1 MQDNR
6 ERKSRNAA
14 KSVSARVLREQAAKE
29 KDACKQATNEQPLNE
44 QSLNEQ
50 PLNEEPVGKRTS
62 RQYSSESE
70 FEYKAL
76 AVLEAVVNELGGQR
90 RSGQEEMV
98 RGIAHML
105 EKTGHLIVQAGT
117 GTGKSFAYL
126 VPALLW
132 CVERDRKIIVSTATL
147 ALQRQ
152 IMLHDAPLV
161 TRAVGSVAAR
171 MPKVALLKGWNNYAC
186 LRKAAGGY
194 PEDGALLSRMEA
206 EYGSLSSTAAGEEVM
221 RVRDWAMA
229 SATGDRDDL
238 MPGVSDRIWAQV
250 SVPKQECI
258 GESCPLRDSCFPHL
272 ARLEAD
278 EADLVVTNHSMLG
291 VAAAGT
297 PILPN
302 TDAYIIDEAHVLVE
316 RVTSQL
322 TQTLS
327 KYDVTGVAR
336 LMRRSALD
344 DCMLDSAAEEL
355 DEVLHSL
362 PEARIE
368 ELPSELVD
376 AIARVLGRVQE
387 AYAELESMKPNG
399 DEQAILRQILRSR
412 LGDIE
417 SMCSELLTGA
427 VANGSLVVWNAVVGD
442 DTYRLYAAPLDVSA
456 ALATRLFSEQAV
468 ALTSATL
475 KIGGT
480 FNPVAHRIGFDILKD
495 RPWEGL
501 DVGTPFDYAKQ
512 GILYVAQHL
521 PEPGKQGYGEEY
533 FEEILALMRAS
544 GGGALGLFTS
554 RAAADRAADYV
565 RKHSSFSVL
574 CQGEDQLSTLI
585 ERFKDDDTSSLFGTM
600 ALWQGVDVPGRTLR
614 LVIIDRI
621 PFPRPNEPLTQA
633 RTEAAQAAKRN
644 AFMEVSATQAAL
656 LLAQGAGR
664 LLRRTDDRGVVAVL
678 DSRLC
683 TKRYA
688 SFLLA
693 SMPPMWRTTSLE
705 TVCGALQRLI
715 SSY

>member
-1 MQDNR
+1 MSEKQ
-6 ERKSRNAA
+6 KNAA
-14 KSVSARVLREQAAKE
+14 KAASARAIHKQTAKE
-29 KDACKQATNEQPLNE
+29 KEAHE
-44 QSLNEQ
+44 QSLDKWS
-50 PLNEEPVGKRTS
+50 LNEKPVIERVS
-62 RQYSSESE
+62 RQYSHENE
-70 FEYKAL
+70 FEHNLL

-90 RSGQEEMV
+90 RAGQEEMV
-98 RGIAHML
+98 SGIARTL

-132 CVERDRKIIVSTATL
+132 CVERDRRVIVSTATL

-152 IMLHDAPLV
+152 IMCHDAPLV
-161 TRAVGSVAAR
+161 ARAVGAVATR
-171 MPKVALLKGWNNYAC
+171 TPKVALLKGWNNYAC

-194 PEDGALLSRMEA
+194 PEDGALLSRIEA
-206 EYGSLSSTAAGEEVM
+206 EYGSLSGTATGEEVM

-229 SATGDRDDL
+229 SSTGDRDDL
-238 MPGVSDRIWAQV
+238 VPGVSDRVWAQV

-258 GESCPLRDSCFPHL
+258 GESCPLRDSCFPYL
-272 ARLEAD
+272 ARLKAD

-291 VAAAGT
+291 VAATGT

-302 TDAYIIDEAHVLVE
+302 TDAYIVDEAHVLVE

-355 DEVLHSL
+355 DDVLRSL

-368 ELPSELVD
+368 ELPPELID

-387 AYAELESMKPNG
+387 ACAELESMKPSG

-412 LGDIE
+412 LSDIE
-417 SMCSELLTGA
+417 SVCSELLAGA
-427 VANGSLVVWNAVVGD
+427 VTNGSLVAWNAVVGD
-442 DTYRLYAAPLDVSA
+442 DTHRLYAAPLDVSA
-456 ALATRLFSEQAV
+456 ALATRLFSQPATV
-468 ALTSATL
+468 FTSATL

-480 FNPVAHRIGFDILKD
+480 FNLVAHRVGLDILKD

-512 GILYVAQHL
+512 GILYVAAHL

-533 FEEILALMRAS
+533 LEEILALMRAS
-544 GGGALGLFTS
+544 NGGALGLFTS
-554 RAAADRAADYV
+554 RSAAERATDYV
-565 RKHSSFSVL
+565 REHSNFSVL
-574 CQGEDQLSTLI
+574 CQGEDQLPTLI
-585 ERFKDDDTSSLFGTM
+585 ERFKDDDSASLFGTM

-621 PFPRPNEPLTQA
+621 PFPRPNEPITQA

-678 DSRLC
+678 DSRLR

>member
-1 MQDNR
+1 MSEKQ
-6 ERKSRNAA
+6 KNAA
-14 KSVSARVLREQAAKE
+14 KAASARVIHKQAAKE
-29 KDACKQATNEQPLNE
+29 KEAHEQPLDKW
-44 QSLNEQ
+44 SLNEKSVI
-50 PLNEEPVGKRTS
+50 ERVS
-62 RQYSSESE
+62 RQYSHENE
-70 FEYKAL
+70 FEYNSL

-90 RSGQEEMV
+90 RAGQEEMV
-98 RGIAHML
+98 SGIARTL

-132 CVERDRKIIVSTATL
+132 CVERDRRVIVSTATL

-152 IMLHDAPLV
+152 IMCHDAPLV
-161 TRAVGSVAAR
+161 ARAVGAVAAR
-171 MPKVALLKGWNNYAC
+171 TPKVALLKGWNNYAC

-194 PEDGALLSRMEA
+194 PEDGALLSRIEA
-206 EYGSLSSTAAGEEVM
+206 EYGSLSGTATGEEVM

-229 SATGDRDDL
+229 SSTGDRDDL
-238 MPGVSDRIWAQV
+238 VPGVSDRVWAQV

-258 GESCPLRDSCFPHL
+258 GESCPLRDSCFPYL

-291 VAAAGT
+291 VAATGT

-302 TDAYIIDEAHVLVE
+302 TDAYIVDEAHVLVE

-355 DEVLHSL
+355 DDVLRSL

-368 ELPSELVD
+368 ELPPELID

-387 AYAELESMKPNG
+387 ACAELESMKPSG

-412 LGDIE
+412 LSDIE
-417 SMCSELLTGA
+417 TVCSELLAGA
-427 VANGSLVVWNAVVGD
+427 VTNGSLVAWNAVVGD
-442 DTYRLYAAPLDVSA
+442 DTHRLYAAPLDVSA
-456 ALATRLFSEQAV
+456 ALATRLFSQPATV
-468 ALTSATL
+468 FTSATL

-480 FNPVAHRIGFDILKD
+480 FNPVAHRVGLDILKD

-512 GILYVAQHL
+512 GILYVAAHL

-533 FEEILALMRAS
+533 LEEILALMRAS
-544 GGGALGLFTS
+544 NGGALGLFTS
-554 RAAADRAADYV
+554 RAAAERAADYV
-565 RKHSSFSVL
+565 REHSNFSVL
-574 CQGEDQLSTLI
+574 CQGEDQLPTLI
-585 ERFKDDDTSSLFGTM
+585 ERFKDDDSASLFGTI

-621 PFPRPNEPLTQA
+621 PFPRPNEPITQA

-678 DSRLC
+678 DSRLR

>member
-1 MQDNR
+1 MSDKQ
-6 ERKSRNAA
+6 KNAA
-14 KSVSARVLREQAAKE
+14 KAASARAIHKQAVKE
-29 KDACKQATNEQPLNE
+29 KEAHEQPLDKW
-44 QSLNEQ
+44 SLNEK
-50 PLNEEPVGKRTS
+50 PVIERVS
-62 RQYSSESE
+62 RQYSHENE
-70 FEYKAL
+70 FEYNSL

-90 RSGQEEMV
+90 RAGQEEMV
-98 RGIAHML
+98 SGIARTL

-132 CVERDRKIIVSTATL
+132 CVERDRRVIVSTATL

-152 IMLHDAPLV
+152 IMCHDAPLV
-161 TRAVGSVAAR
+161 ARAVGAVAAR
-171 MPKVALLKGWNNYAC
+171 TPKVALLKGWNNYAC

-194 PEDGALLSRMEA
+194 PEDGALLSRIEA
-206 EYGSLSSTAAGEEVM
+206 EYGSLSSTATGEEVM

-229 SATGDRDDL
+229 SSTGDRDDL
-238 MPGVSDRIWAQV
+238 VPGVSDRVWAQV

-258 GESCPLRDSCFPHL
+258 GESCPLRDSCFPYL
-272 ARLEAD
+272 ARLKAD

-291 VAAAGT
+291 VAATGT

-302 TDAYIIDEAHVLVE
+302 TDAYIVDEAHVLVE

-355 DEVLHSL
+355 DDVLRSL

-368 ELPSELVD
+368 ELPPELID

-387 AYAELESMKPNG
+387 ACAELESMKPSG

-412 LGDIE
+412 LSDIE
-417 SMCSELLTGA
+417 TVCSELLAGA
-427 VANGSLVVWNAVVGD
+427 VTNGSLVAWNAVVGD
-442 DTYRLYAAPLDVSA
+442 DTHRLYAAPLDVSA
-456 ALATRLFSEQAV
+456 ALATRLFSQPATV
-468 ALTSATL
+468 FTSATL

-480 FNPVAHRIGFDILKD
+480 FNPVAHRVGLDIFKD

-512 GILYVAQHL
+512 GILYVAAHL

-533 FEEILALMRAS
+533 LEEILALMRAS
-544 GGGALGLFTS
+544 NGGALGLFTS
-554 RAAADRAADYV
+554 RAAAERAADYV
-565 RKHSSFSVL
+565 REHSNFSVL
-574 CQGEDQLSTLI
+574 CQGEDQLPTLI
-585 ERFKDDDTSSLFGTM
+585 ERFKDDDSASLFGTM
-600 ALWQGVDVPGRTLR
+600 ALWQGVDVPGHTLR

-621 PFPRPNEPLTQA
+621 PFPRPNEPITQA

-678 DSRLC
+678 DSRLR